1 MKNKVAAW
9 GFVLVSCINP
19 SLETGLDTLRD
30 EIEKLQSQVQVV
42 DVNGLVESVTELE
55 STVDTLVIEFDTLDT
70 TMEELQQMISTLQET
85 VNDLEIAFQS
95 LAPDGT
101 LQGILVKLEKIQEG
115 IDVLVARADYDIDG
129 VINAI
134 DECPDTPITEIKQVN
149 DVGCSPSQLND

>member
-30 EIEKLQSQVQVV
+30 EIERLQSQVQVV

-129 VINAI
+129 VINAV

-149 DVGCSPSQLND
+149 DVGCSPSQLNN

>member
-30 EIEKLQSQVQVV
+30 EIERLQSQVQVV

-85 VNDLEIAFQS
+85 VNDLEISFQS

-129 VINAI
+129 VINAV

-149 DVGCSPSQLND
+149 DVGCSPSQLNN

>member
-30 EIEKLQSQVQVV
+30 EIERLQSQVQLV

-129 VINAI
+129 VINAV

-149 DVGCSPSQLND
+149 DVGCSPSQLNN

>member
-1 MKNKVAAW
+1 MRNKVAVW

-30 EIEKLQSQVQVV
+30 EIERLQSQVQIV
-42 DVNGLVESVTELE
+42 DVNGLVEGVIELE
-55 STVDTLVIEFDTLDT
+55 STVDTLVIQFDTLDV

-85 VNDLEIAFQS
+85 VSDLEDAYSS

-149 DVGCSPSQLND
+149 DVGCSPSQLNN

>member
-1 MKNKVAAW
+1 MRNKVAAW

-30 EIEKLQSQVQVV
+30 EIERLQSQVQIV
-42 DVNGLVESVTELE
+42 DVNGLVEGVIELE
-55 STVDTLVIEFDTLDT
+55 STVDTLVIQFDTLDV

-85 VNDLEIAFQS
+85 VSDLEDAYSS

-129 VINAI
+129 VINAV

-149 DVGCSPSQLND
+149 DVGCSPSQLNN

>member
-30 EIEKLQSQVQVV
+30 EIERLQSQVQVV

-101 LQGILVKLEKIQEG
+101 LQGILLKLEKIQEG

-129 VINAI
+129 VINAV

-149 DVGCSPSQLND
+149 DVGCSPSQLNN

>member
-42 DVNGLVESVTELE
+42 DVSGLVESVTELE

-70 TMEELQQMISTLQET
+70 TMNELHQMITTLQEGLDNLQQQLST
-85 VNDLEIAFQS
+85 
-95 LAPDGT
+95 LAPNGT
-101 LQGILVKLEKIQEG
+101 LQEISIKLEKIQEG

-149 DVGCSPSQLND
+149 EVGCSPSQLNN

>member
-30 EIEKLQSQVQVV
+30 EIEKLQSQVQVA
-42 DVNGLVESVTELE
+42 DVSGLVESVTELE

-129 VINAI
+129 VINAV

-149 DVGCSPSQLND
+149 DVGCSPSQLNN

>member
-30 EIEKLQSQVQVV
+30 EIERLQSQVQVV

-149 DVGCSPSQLND
+149 DVGCPPSQLNN

>member
-1 MKNKVAAW
+1 MKNKVAAL

-30 EIEKLQSQVQVV
+30 EIERLQSQVQVV

-129 VINAI
+129 VINAV

-149 DVGCSPSQLND
+149 DVGCSPSQLNN

>member
-1 MKNKVAAW
+1 MRNKVAVW

-30 EIEKLQSQVQVV
+30 EIERLQSQVQIV
-42 DVNGLVESVTELE
+42 DVNGLVEGVIELE
-55 STVDTLVIEFDTLDT
+55 STVDTLVIQFDTLDV

-85 VNDLEIAFQS
+85 VSDLENAYSS

-149 DVGCSPSQLND
+149 DVGCSPSQLNN

>member
-30 EIEKLQSQVQVV
+30 EIERLQSQVQVV
-42 DVNGLVESVTELE
+42 DVSGLVESVTELE

-70 TMEELQQMISTLQET
+70 TMNELHQMITTLQEGLDNLQQQLST
-85 VNDLEIAFQS
+85 
-95 LAPDGT
+95 LAPNGT
-101 LQGILVKLEKIQEG
+101 LQEISIKLEKIQEG

-129 VINAI
+129 VINAV
-134 DECPDTPITEIKQVN
+134 DECPNTPITEIKQVN
-149 DVGCSPSQLND
+149 DVGCSPSQLNN

>member
-30 EIEKLQSQVQVV
+30 EIERLQSQVKVV
-42 DVNGLVESVTELE
+42 DVNGLVDGVIELE
-55 STVDTLVIEFDTLDT
+55 STVDTLVIQFDTLDV

-85 VNDLEIAFQS
+85 VSDLENAYSS

-129 VINAI
+129 VINAV

-149 DVGCSPSQLND
+149 DVGCSPSQLNN

>member
-30 EIEKLQSQVQVV
+30 EIERLQSQVQVV

-129 VINAI
+129 VINAV
-134 DECPDTPITEIKQVN
+134 DECPDTPIIEIKQVN
-149 DVGCSPSQLND
+149 DVGCSPSQLNN

>member
-30 EIEKLQSQVQVV
+30 EIERLQSQVQIV
-42 DVNGLVESVTELE
+42 DVNGLVEGVIELE
-55 STVDTLVIEFDTLDT
+55 STVDTLVIQFDTLDV

-85 VNDLEIAFQS
+85 VSDLENAYSS

-149 DVGCSPSQLND
+149 DVGCSPSQLNN

>member
-42 DVNGLVESVTELE
+42 DVSGLAESVTELE

>member
-30 EIEKLQSQVQVV
+30 EIERLQSQVQVV

-129 VINAI
+129 VINAV

-149 DVGCSPSQLND
+149 DVGCSPSQ

>member
-30 EIEKLQSQVQVV
+30 EIERLQSQVQIV
-42 DVNGLVESVTELE
+42 DVNGLVEGVIELE
-55 STVDTLVIEFDTLDT
+55 STVDTLVIQFDTLDV

-85 VNDLEIAFQS
+85 VSDLENAYSS

-149 DVGCSPSQLND
+149 DVGCSLSQLNN

>member
-30 EIEKLQSQVQVV
+30 EIERLQSQVQVV

-55 STVDTLVIEFDTLDT
+55 STVDTLVIEFDTFDT

-129 VINAI
+129 VINAV

-149 DVGCSPSQLND
+149 DVGCSPSQLNN

>member
-1 MKNKVAAW
+1 MRNKVAAW

-30 EIEKLQSQVQVV
+30 EIERLQSQVQVV
-42 DVNGLVESVTELE
+42 DVNGLVDGVIELE
-55 STVDTLVIEFDTLDT
+55 STVDTLVIQFDTLDV

-85 VNDLEIAFQS
+85 VSDLEDAYSS

-149 DVGCSPSQLND
+149 DVGCSPSQLNN

>member
-30 EIEKLQSQVQVV
+30 EIERLQSQVQVV

-129 VINAI
+129 VINAV

-149 DVGCSPSQLND
+149 DVGCSP

>member
-9 GFVLVSCINP
+9 SFVLVSCINP

-42 DVNGLVESVTELE
+42 DVSGLAESVTELE

-70 TMEELQQMISTLQET
+70 TMNELHQMITTLQEGLDNLQQRLST
-85 VNDLEIAFQS
+85 
-95 LAPDGT
+95 LAPNGT
-101 LQGILVKLEKIQEG
+101 LQEISIKLEKIQEG

>member
-30 EIEKLQSQVQVV
+30 EIERLQSQVQVV
-42 DVNGLVESVTELE
+42 DVNGLVDGVIELE
-55 STVDTLVIEFDTLDT
+55 STVDTLVIQFDTLDV

-85 VNDLEIAFQS
+85 VSDLEDAYSS

-149 DVGCSPSQLND
+149 DVGCSPSQLNN

>member
-1 MKNKVAAW
+1 MRNKIATW

-30 EIEKLQSQVQVV
+30 EIERLQSQVQIV
-42 DVNGLVESVTELE
+42 DVNGLVEGVIELE
-55 STVDTLVIEFDTLDT
+55 STVDTLVIQFDTLDV

-85 VNDLEIAFQS
+85 VSDLEDAYSS

-129 VINAI
+129 VINAV

-149 DVGCSPSQLND
+149 DVGCSPSQLNN